1 MHKKRQMYAK
11 VGVLEEAIPM
21 KKIIRMTYFSKTN

>member
-21 KKIIRMTYFSKTN
+21 KKNNKNDLFF